1 MLYGNGIT
9 KLERIVAF
17 EVILGNLIQIFT
29 EAWSIWSDQYSHE
42 NDKEGRKVKASYH
55 SVQTLVHAAKT
66 DHLSNELF
74 GGSCYQSLRHL
85 WNNRGLRDTILSW
98 NNPMFNE
105 NVP

>member
-1 MLYGNGIT
+1 M
-9 KLERIVAF
+9 AF

-29 EAWSIWSDQYSHE
+29 EAWSIWSDQYSQE
-42 NDKEGRKVKASYH
+42 NDRVVPKVKASYY
-55 SVQTLVHAAKT
+55 SVQILVQAAKT
-66 DHLSNELF
+66 DHLSNELL

-85 WNNRGLRDTILSW
+85 WNNKGVRDTILSW